1 MYPVGDTTSHKSLWT
16 FAGSIEVSQP
26 VSIAENAA
34 GGLPVGLAGG
44 KAGLVLTLVQSS
56 ELAQQI
62 AVVKAAQL
70 ILLYV
75 LFHVNHLFLLKFLFP
90 VLLLPLGHKGWR
102 DYFRLFLFIALFKKK
117 QAETFSACVSVE
129 WILFQPFSL

>member
-1 MYPVGDTTSHKSLWT
+1 MV
-16 FAGSIEVSQP
+16 
-26 VSIAENAA
+26 
-34 GGLPVGLAGG
+34 LAF
-44 KAGLVLTLVQSS
+44 VQGF

-75 LFHVNHLFLLKFLFP
+75 LFHVDHLISLKFLFYF
-90 VLLLPLGHKGWR
+90 LLPPLGHKGWR

-117 QAETFSACVSVE
+117 QAETFSACVTVE
-129 WILFQPFSL
+129 WIPFQPFSL

>member
-1 MYPVGDTTSHKSLWT
+1 MLIFYIFDFLDVEDLIT
-16 FAGSIEVSQP
+16 V
-26 VSIAENAA
+26 AENAA
-34 GGLPVGLAGG
+34 GGLSVGFAGG
-44 KAGLVLTLVQSS
+44 KAGLMLAFVQGF

-75 LFHVNHLFLLKFLFP
+75 LFHVDHLVSLKFLFP
-90 VLLLPLGHKGWR
+90 VLLLPLGRKGWR
-102 DYFRLFLFIALFKKK
+102 EYFRLFLFIALFKKK
-117 QAETFSACVSVE
+117 QAETFSACRTVE

>member
-1 MYPVGDTTSHKSLWT
+1 MLVPYVLNFLDVEGLIT
-16 FAGSIEVSQP
+16 V
-26 VSIAENAA
+26 AENAA

-44 KAGLVLTLVQSS
+44 KAGLMLAFVQGF

-75 LFHVNHLFLLKFLFP
+75 LFHVDHLISLKFLFYF
-90 VLLLPLGHKGWR
+90 LLLPSGSPKRPVRRCQRKTWQL
-102 DYFRLFLFIALFKKK
+102 ALSP
-117 QAETFSACVSVE
+117 QAAHRFNSDVNTIHISN
-129 WILFQPFSL
+129 

>member
-1 MYPVGDTTSHKSLWT
+1 MV
-16 FAGSIEVSQP
+16 GSIEVSQP

-44 KAGLVLTLVQSS
+44 KAGLVLALVQGF

-75 LFHVNHLFLLKFLFP
+75 LFHVNHLFSLKFLFHI
-90 VLLLPLGHKGWR
+90 LLLSLGHKGWR
-102 DYFRLFLFIALFKKK
+102 DYFRLFLFIALSKKK
-117 QAETFSACVSVE
+117 QAETFSACRTVE
-129 WILFQPFSL
+129 WIPFQPFSL